1 MSSSNN
7 APVVERQKLAFDIEE
22 DAPMGPQEEVRKIEE
37 ISEKAGFSA
46 RVAPVARKLDPA
58 KVTAPQK
65 KPEVAVKPRRVRATT
80 GRTYPFN
87 TKIREET
94 YDTICRLADEATR
107 QEGRV
112 VSLAEIVERGTALL
126 EAQSRP

>member
-1 MSSSNN
+1 MSSNNN
-7 APVVERQKLAFDIEE
+7 APVVERQKLAFDIDDEP
-22 DAPMGPQEEVRKIEE
+22 PMGPQEEARKIEE

-46 RVAPVARKLDPA
+46 RVAPPARKLDPA
-58 KVTAPQK
+58 KVTTTQK
-65 KPEVAVKPRRVRATT
+65 KPEVTVKRRRVRATT

-87 TKIREET
+87 TKLREET

-107 QEGRV
+107 KEGRN

-126 EAQSRP
+126 DKQSVS